1 MIIIKEQ
8 RKIII
13 IKMIMKQ
20 QKSNF
25 NSKTIKLKM
34 NLQMDQ
40 NKASNQLINQN
51 SAILLEFE

>member
-1 MIIIKEQ
+1 
-8 RKIII
+8 
-13 IKMIMKQ
+13 MKQ

-51 SAILLEFE
+51 SAILLEFEQKY